1 MRSASLVRR
10 VVTAVASLA
19 ILVVLT
25 VGTPIAL
32 WKLAGW
38 PLPAGLPTLH
48 DVTQALSRNEISDRT
63 LFKTLALVG
72 WAAWMQIA
80 ASIVVETVA
89 WIRGRAAP
97 RLRFAGSAQSF
108 VCKLISSAA
117 LILGSTHMP
126 SVAALP
132 PARPTVTTTS
142 TLRAAVETPTA
153 FLTGA
158 DTPARHTIATHLATH
173 TKTYTVVR
181 YDTLWGLAEKHLGN
195 PLRWREI
202 FVLDRGV
209 RQSDGRA
216 LEDPNLIIPGW
227 TLAFPADATGL
238 ADNAESRA
246 AVPTPPPPCTTP
258 ATAPKPTHN
267 APPVSHPPTTNQRP
281 TTTTE
286 VQVPSPTAPASPVP
300 HPDNGS
306 RSRDSHRVG
315 RELDPALLI
324 GGGLAAASLVALLDR
339 LRRMQRRRRRPG
351 GRRPPPPT
359 SEMESVER
367 QLRCAADLDDAELL
381 DLALRAFAAGTIQ
394 SRTPPP
400 TILAVRVISGQV
412 EFLVDRPPE
421 HAPAGFLATDDARG
435 WITDP
440 DLSLDDLRSLAPG
453 EAAPLPALVA
463 LGDVEGGRLLIDIE
477 SAGTLTV
484 DGDPERVSA
493 FIRRIG
499 VELATSTWAD
509 HLDILTVGTME
520 LDIVGAQRVQN
531 FDNIDAALDEL
542 DAAAHIVG
550 DALASAGSARTLEAR
565 LSDHPNDGWTPTILV
580 CTEPIA
586 PEQLARLREITAT
599 AAAVP
604 EPSSPPRIL
613 PTGMPHSARPSSS
626 CRHSASASHPR
637 CSTCRPPERS
647 TSSSPTQQ
655 SANPRTSSINHLPTR
670 NRSEPPRRSRT

>member
-1 MRSASLVRR
+1 MRPASLVRR

-25 VGTPIAL
+25 AGTPIAL

-38 PLPAGLPTLH
+38 PLPAGLPTVH

-63 LFKTLALVG
+63 LFKTLALIG

-97 RLRFAGSAQSF
+97 RLRFAGSAQSL

-117 LILGSTHMP
+117 LILSGTHMP

-132 PARPTVTTTS
+132 SPRPTVQITA
-142 TLRAAVETPTA
+142 TLRAAVETPPA
-153 FLTGA
+153 FLTGT
-158 DTPARHTIATHLATH
+158 DTPARQTIATDLSTQ
-173 TKTYTVVR
+173 TKTYMVVR
-181 YDTLWGLAEKHLGN
+181 YDTLWGLAEKHLGD

-238 ADNAESRA
+238 ADNVESHA
-246 AVPTPPPPCTTP
+246 ALPTPPAPGTTQ
-258 ATAPKPTHN
+258 TTVPKQAHN
-267 APPVSHPPTTNQRP
+267 VTPVCHPPTTNSRP
-281 TTTTE
+281 TPTSE
-286 VQVPSPTAPASPVP
+286 MQVPRPTAPASPAP
-300 HPDNGS
+300 HSANGS
-306 RSRDSHRVG
+306 RSHDSHHVG
-315 RELDPALLI
+315 REFDPALLI

-339 LRRMQRRRRRPG
+339 LRRSQRRKRRP

-367 QLRCAADLDDAELL
+367 QLRRAADLDDAELL
-381 DLALRAFAAGTIQ
+381 DLALRAFAAGTIKRR
-394 SRTPPP
+394 SPPP

-421 HAPAGFLATDDARG
+421 HPPHGFLATDDARG

-440 DLSLDDLRSLAPG
+440 DLSVDDLRSLAPG

-463 LGDVEGGRLLIDIE
+463 VGDIEGGRILIDIE

-484 DGDPERVSA
+484 DGDPARVSA

-531 FDNIDAALDEL
+531 FSNIDAALNEL

-550 DALASAGSARTLEAR
+550 DALASSGSARTLEAR

-586 PEQLARLREITAT
+586 PEQLARLREITRDGGRGT
-599 AAAVP
+599 GAVV
-604 EPSSPPRIL
+604 
-613 PTGMPHSARPSSS
+613 
-626 CRHSASASHPR
+626 ASADPSRWHAELGE
-637 CSTCRPPERS
+637 TELQL
-647 TSSSPTQQ
+647 SPLGF
-655 SANPRTSSINHLPTR
+655 SITPV
-670 NRSEPPRRSRT
+670 